1 MLVPLGALF
10 VDFILLV
17 YLVLDNVSEI
27 QMVGGK
33 RTVRVESDKRL
44 LPIVFHASLTP
55 VLIHTLN

>member
-17 YLVLDNVSEI
+17 NLELDNVSEI
-27 QMVGGK
+27 QMVGGQ
-33 RTVRVESDKRL
+33 RTVRVKSDIRL

-55 VLIHTLN
+55 VLIHTLD